1 MTTAGED
8 EKALDF
14 VFIDQHRDNDRIL
27 FHDVNR
33 IGFTQDWV
41 CRMKQGSGK
50 KGKQRRDSTDQM
62 TYRTQS

>member
-1 MTTAGED
+1 MAYIFYATLVVFLMTTAGED

-33 IGFTQDWV
+33 IGFTQD
-41 CRMKQGSGK
+41 
-50 KGKQRRDSTDQM
+50 
-62 TYRTQS
+62 